1 MGDMIING
9 RDLLPPGLD
18 KVTSSLDDRNTQKDF
33 STVLKDA
40 VKDINKLQQNA
51 DNAIARVQLDD
62 TASIHE
68 AMVALEK
75 ADISF
80 RAMMQVRNKILEA
93 YQEVMR
99 IQV

>member
-62 TASIHE
+62 TASIRSE
-68 AMVALEK
+68 
-75 ADISF
+75 I
-80 RAMMQVRNKILEA
+80 R
-93 YQEVMR
+93 Y
-99 IQV
+99 